1 MESLYFVIFLI
12 ILAIINKIIEAV
24 KKRRDRKRINF
35 DEFDDIE
42 KIKNERIKNIKE
54 LEHESHIMNNAFNNS
69 YLNSITNTM
78 LEKNGEEITNLDRLN
93 ARYEAIQH
101 MEDVDEALYKNKN
114 HNVREEIITEGS
126 EKIELKENGY
136 NIDVELFK
144 KWSVQIFKCIKIG
157 TEEQLNVVKN
167 FISGTLYSKLDKQ
180 KKMFERDGLEFI
192 TEDLII
198 EKCSLLDYSRSMSKE
213 EIKILV
219 VASMKE
225 YILQKSTNDIIRG
238 DYNKSYQKQIVM
250 TFLKKNIVDKEGLIH
265 NCPNCGAE
273 VSQTELGKCRY
284 CGTLIYPIRYNWT
297 LTKFETF

>member
-1 MESLYFVIFLI
+1 MESLFFVIFII
-12 ILAIINKIIEAV
+12 ILAIINKIIEAI
-24 KKRRDRKRINF
+24 KNRRDKKRINF

-54 LEHESHIMNNAFNNS
+54 IEYESHIMNNAFNTS
-69 YLNSITNTM
+69 YMNSITNTM

-93 ARYEAIQH
+93 ARNEAIQH
-101 MEDVDEALYKNKN
+101 MEDVDEALYKNKT

-126 EKIELKENGY
+126 EKVELKENGY

-144 KWSVQIFKCIKIG
+144 KWSIQIFKCIKIG
-157 TEEQLNVVKN
+157 TEEQLNIVKN
-167 FISGTLYSKLDKQ
+167 FISSALYSKLDRQ

-192 TEDLII
+192 TEDLIV

-238 DYNKSYQKQIVM
+238 DYNRSYQKQIVM
-250 TFLKKNIVDKEGLIH
+250 TFLKKNIAEEEGFIH

>member
-1 MESLYFVIFLI
+1 MESLFFVIFII
-12 ILAIINKIIEAV
+12 ILAIINKIIEV
-24 KKRRDRKRINF
+24 IKKRRDKKRINF

-54 LEHESHIMNNAFNNS
+54 IEHESNIMNNAFNTS
-69 YLNSITNTM
+69 YLNSITDTM
-78 LEKNGEEITNLDRLN
+78 LEKNGEEITNLDRVN

-101 MEDVDEALYKNKN
+101 MEDVDEALYKNKT

-126 EKIELKENGY
+126 EKVELKENGY
-136 NIDVELFK
+136 NVDVELFK
-144 KWSVQIFKCIKIG
+144 KWSIQILKCIKIG
-157 TEEQLNVVKN
+157 TEDQLNIVKN
-167 FISGTLYSKLDKQ
+167 FISSALYSKLDKQ

-198 EKCSLLDYSRSMSKE
+198 EKCSLLDYSRSMWKE

-219 VASMKE
+219 IASMKE

-238 DYNKSYQKQIVM
+238 DYNRSYQKQIVM
-250 TFLKKNIVDKEGLIH
+250 TFLKKNIAEEEGFIH

-284 CGTLIYPIRYNWT
+284 CSTLIYPIRYNWT